1 MEAYTND
8 IIMQIRNLDVSY
20 DGKLILHD
28 ISMDIRKNRITAILG
43 PSGCGK
49 TTFLKTL
56 NGLLQEERGAKVSG
70 RISLEGTEIQ
80 QVSLETLRKNVGL
93 VFQTPAPFPFSIYKN
108 LTYAPVYYGIRDKKK
123 LAEIVEEKLKLAGL
137 YEEVS
142 GELHK
147 SALKL
152 SGGQKQRLS
161 IARVFLKNPPIL
173 IFDEATS
180 ALDNESEKVVQDSL
194 EKLAKNRTT
203 FVIAHRLSTIKN
215 AEKIL
220 VLTENG
226 IEEEGTHEELLAKK
240 GIYEKLYH
248 MQFQRQ

>member
-1 MEAYTND
+1 M
-8 IIMQIRNLDVSY
+8 
-20 DGKLILHD
+20 
-28 ISMDIRKNRITAILG
+28 
-43 PSGCGK
+43 
-49 TTFLKTL
+49 
-56 NGLLQEERGAKVSG
+56 SG

-152 SGGQKQRLS
+152 YRGNRDGDTSFYLPFS
-161 IARVFLKNPPIL
+161 FCRVM
-173 IFDEATS
+173 T
-180 ALDNESEKVVQDSL
+180 
-194 EKLAKNRTT
+194 
-203 FVIAHRLSTIKN
+203 
-215 AEKIL
+215 
-220 VLTENG
+220 
-226 IEEEGTHEELLAKK
+226 
-240 GIYEKLYH
+240 
-248 MQFQRQ
+248 

>member
-1 MEAYTND
+1 MWPERETLCKHPKDRYKKERNKMEAYTND

-28 ISMDIRKNRITAILG
+28 ISMDIRKNRITAIIG

-142 GELHK
+142 GHPH
-147 SALKL
+147 
-152 SGGQKQRLS
+152 QNIPVIFR
-161 IARVFLKNPPIL
+161 IFLGR
-173 IFDEATS
+173 AQS
-180 ALDNESEKVVQDSL
+180 
-194 EKLAKNRTT
+194 
-203 FVIAHRLSTIKN
+203 FVIHHIDLDVLSVMLDIFPDHALNNLQSLFPRHTAGIK
-215 AEKIL
+215 AQVHQGSVK
-220 VLTENG
+220 
-226 IEEEGTHEELLAKK
+226 
-240 GIYEKLYH
+240 
-248 MQFQRQ
+248 